1 MNAQQQRLG
10 ETMIK
15 ILFAMGAA
23 LALPLMTIGVLAV
36 ATSSFTTEPAM
47 TVGQAPSGVTS
58 FHLT

>member
-1 MNAQQQRLG
+1 
-10 ETMIK
+10 
-15 ILFAMGAA
+15 
-23 LALPLMTIGVLAV
+23 MTIGVLAV